1 MEPLEHKI
9 SVTGHCP
16 SLNVFIPLLQSCV
29 SLADGFQTTWEQSS
43 TQRGHFSFI
52 LPEIILLLLIQ
63 RQRQDSP
70 APISQHF
77 S

>member
-9 SVTGHCP
+9 SVTRHCP
-16 SLNVFIPLLQSCV
+16 SLNVFIPLPQSCI
-29 SLADGFQTTWEQSS
+29 SPADGFQMICEQPS

-52 LPEIILLLLIQ
+52 LPETILLLTQ
-63 RQRQDSP
+63 RQRQDLP
-70 APISQHF
+70 APISQYF